1 MIDRRSLSLGLMAAT
16 VAAPIAARAQEV
28 QVRNANALE
37 GVTRVVVGGFV
48 VAFLTDRTDTS
59 RAGGGGLLGGGFGGR
74 STARSALEGV
84 SDTDFQAA
92 TDAAYADFINQIQT
106 AGYQLADRTPWV
118 EAMSAGRVS
127 PGENGRERGLIT
139 ARDSRAA
146 SKVFSPTVLGGP
158 MIARESVGHIMDR
171 GIGDNTAAL
180 RMSMSSEAFARES
193 GQAVLNAFYVVDFA
207 SAETYGGWF
216 RNSSA
221 VSVQAG
227 LAVVPELS
235 MLVAY
240 APSRRVVTAILKQ
253 PVAVG
258 GDFGTFSDT
267 TSSGSRAAQVGANVI
282 GILGGVGT
290 NSTRRYTLQAVPE
303 RWTAGAGELTALA
316 NTRLIQ
322 ALRVGP

>member
-59 RAGGGGLLGGGFGGR
+59 RAGGGLLSGGFGGR

-92 TDAAYADFINQIQT
+92 TDAAYTDLLNQIQT

-127 PGENGRERGLIT
+127 PGENGRERGLIM

-146 SKVFSPTVLGGP
+146 SKVFSPTGLGGP

-227 LAVVPELS
+227 LALVPELS

-290 NSTRRYTLQAVPE
+290 SSTRRYTLQAVSE
-303 RWTAGAGELTALA
+303 RWTAGAGELLTSA
-316 NTRLIQ
+316 NARLIQ
-322 ALRVGP
+322 ALRTGR